1 MTVLGSS
8 LGLQALAKE
17 ILEKKLSELDMWL
30 VEQLRYLSNDRES
43 NLVELH
49 NLEPRNTSLR
59 EEMRILESEM
69 EAQKLFE
76 LLEDVK
82 SIVEKH
88 KSIVKGLELK
98 LKVSACEKQQVTEE
112 TSSLRIQLLETS
124 LLQDEIPDLKRSLNE
139 VKFENKKLESSLHIL
154 SGDNEELKAE
164 KILSMQEIPDMQRA
178 IAELGDCRHDKVS
191 LEEKLF
197 RLEGDLTARKA
208 IGAQD
213 AELKMSLP
221 G

>member
-69 EAQKLFE
+69 EAQKV
-76 LLEDVK
+76 DRK
-82 SIVEKH
+82 Q
-88 KSIVKGLELK
+88 K
-98 LKVSACEKQQVTEE
+98 LRTCKC
-112 TSSLRIQLLETS
+112 
-124 LLQDEIPDLKRSLNE
+124 
-139 VKFENKKLESSLHIL
+139 
-154 SGDNEELKAE
+154 
-164 KILSMQEIPDMQRA
+164 
-178 IAELGDCRHDKVS
+178 
-191 LEEKLF
+191 
-197 RLEGDLTARKA
+197 
-208 IGAQD
+208 
-213 AELKMSLP
+213 
-221 G
+221 